1 MSIAIAIV
9 VSLMEHYAVM
19 ISQKL
24 IIQQIIERIDKV
36 RRHAQAHIG
45 EDLFALRVEQQI
57 PETELINALGLERSL
72 DEIPDSKIRGIAKA
86 LCGIN
91 PYKVRS
97 LEAGCR
103 LLIAE
108 LQPAS
113 NEEREADEAAFRNN
127 LMRLTTRYLALS
139 QSERTQL
146 FVTLEGTR
154 TREQSETQMITELV
168 KLRVDAEIEYE
179 RVLDDLRT
187 LQAECRVPQEPL
199 CDPRRL
205 SEGDLKLHAHLYRDV
220 VRQLKSQ
227 LTRADN
233 RRHEQ
238 LQEAS

>member
-113 NEEREADEAAFRNN
+113 NEEREADEAAFRHNIM
-127 LMRLTTRYLALS
+127 LLTTRYLALS
-139 QSERTQL
+139 QSERTQR
-146 FVTLEGTR
+146 FVALEGTR
-154 TREQSETQMITELV
+154 TREQSEMQQITELV

-179 RVLDDLRT
+179 RVLDELRT

-205 SEGDLKLHAHLYRDV
+205 SEGDLKLHAHLYRAE
-220 VRQLKSQ
+220 VRQLNHQ
-227 LTRADN
+227 ITRADN
-233 RRHEQ
+233 CRHEQ

>member
-9 VSLMEHYAVM
+9 VGLMEHYAVM

-45 EDLFALRVEQQI
+45 EKQFVLPVEQRI
-57 PETELINALGLERSL
+57 PEVELINALGLEQSL
-72 DEIPDSKIRGIAKA
+72 DEIPDSKIRGIADA
-86 LCGIN
+86 LCGVR
-91 PYKVRS
+91 PYKARS
-97 LEAGCR
+97 VEAGCR

-139 QSERTQL
+139 QSERTQR
-146 FVTLEGTR
+146 FVALEGTR
-154 TREQSETQMITELV
+154 TREQSEVRQITELV

-179 RVLDDLRT
+179 RVLDELRA
-187 LQAECRVPQEPL
+187 LQSKCGIPQEPL
-199 CDPRRL
+199 SDPRQH
-205 SEGDLKLHAHLYRDV
+205 SEADLKLHAHLYRDV
-220 VRQLKSQ
+220 VRQLKNQ
-227 LTRADN
+227 ITRADYH
-233 RRHEQ
+233 RHEQ

>member
-57 PETELINALGLERSL
+57 PEDELINVLGLERSL

-113 NEEREADEAAFRNN
+113 NEEREADEAAFRHNIM
-127 LMRLTTRYLALS
+127 LLTTRYLALS
-139 QSERTQL
+139 QSERTQR
-146 FVTLEGTR
+146 FVALEGTR
-154 TREQSETQMITELV
+154 TREQSEMQQITELV

-179 RVLDDLRT
+179 RVLDELRT

-205 SEGDLKLHAHLYRDV
+205 SEGDLKLHAHLYRAE
-220 VRQLKSQ
+220 VRQLNHQ
-227 LTRADN
+227 ITRADN
-233 RRHEQ
+233 CRHEQ